1 MNESKIRIKVENEK
15 PHIINRIVS
24 GIIDACLIFMLFF
37 GCYILFL
44 NTEGKLMMAML
55 WTQQI
60 MKQETLEEA
69 KTMYERVPRLLKEKV
84 T

>member
-1 MNESKIRIKVENEK
+1 MLNMF
-15 PHIINRIVS
+15 INI
-24 GIIDACLIFMLFF
+24 
-37 GCYILFL
+37 YILFS

-55 WTQQI
+55 WAQQI

-84 T
+84 TQLLIDSGMEEIIN